1 MVMVRL
7 SVPLTLQVTGM
18 GSGLA
23 SLEFFASGSLGLVFK
38 IGLLCK

>member
-1 MVMVRL
+1 MVRL
-7 SVPLTLQVTGM
+7 SVLLTFQATGM

-23 SLEFFASGSLGLVFK
+23 SLEFFASSSLGLVFR